1 MINAIVSAL
10 FGWLLRRFFPGQQ
23 RPTAEERAGRAE
35 AQLESERAANDIEQ
49 KAGAA
54 RSATER
60 SVRGEGGTGAVVTS
74 DPDAAINRNKQGHYR
89 D

>member
-1 MINAIVSAL
+1 MIRALLSAL
-10 FGWLLRRFFPGQQ
+10 FGWLLRRFMPGQQ
-23 RPTAEERAGRAE
+23 QPTAEERAGRAE
-35 AQLESERAANDIEQ
+35 AQLESERAANEIEQ

-54 RSATER
+54 RAAAER

-74 DPDAAINRNKQGHYR
+74 DPDAAINRNEHGHYR

>member
-1 MINAIVSAL
+1 MIRALLSAL
-10 FGWLLRRFFPGQQ
+10 FGWLLRRFIPEQQ

-35 AQLESERAANDIEQ
+35 AQLESERAANDIEN

-54 RSATER
+54 RAAAER

-74 DPDAAINRNKQGHYR
+74 DPDADINRNEHGHYR